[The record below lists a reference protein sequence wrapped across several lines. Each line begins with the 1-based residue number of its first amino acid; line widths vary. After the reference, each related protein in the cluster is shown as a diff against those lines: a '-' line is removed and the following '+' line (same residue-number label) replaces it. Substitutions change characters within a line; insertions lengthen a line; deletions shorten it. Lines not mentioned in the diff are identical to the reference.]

1 MQTPSAENLFRKQAI
16 QALSK
21 RPFGRPIATFPR
33 PWFWLTLLITVLAM
47 FAAGFLMTAE
57 YSRKESVRGWL
68 VASDGVTKV
77 SHDSAAK
84 VIALVRSPG
93 DFVAAGEPIMV
104 LGRHSILEDG
114 SDSHAIQVSEL
125 REQEATVARQVQ
137 MVRSAAAIEIESIT
151 AQLELL
157 DAELQSASDSQR
169 RQQQRIAAA
178 TEKLSRLTTATLSG
192 AATDWELIREQDALS
207 GLQLAL
213 TAMQQERKALR
224 RERQRLQER
233 ATRLPLDTERVI
245 AGLSLQRSD
254 LQQQLTQQQ
263 AAYRVVIVATA
274 SGKLASI
281 AVNTGDSIA
290 PQQLLAT
297 ILPQELS
304 LTAEVYVPSKAIG
317 FIRPGQAVRLLYD
330 AFPYQRFGA
339 FPGQVVS
346 VSDYVFLP
354 DEIPEGFQLREAAF
368 KVTVDIQQTE
378 FEAAAGAIRLR
389 PGMLLIADI
398 VLETRTLATWWLAPL
413 QWQSRAKLGA

>member
-33 PWFWLTLLITVLAM
+33 PWFWLTLLITVVAI
-47 FAAGFLMTAE
+47 FAAGFLVTAE

-68 VASDGVTKV
+68 VARGGVTKV
-77 SHDSAAK
+77 SHDSAAT

-104 LGRHSILEDG
+104 LGRHSFLEDG
-114 SDSHAIQVSEL
+114 SDSHATQAREL
-125 REQEATVARQVQ
+125 REQEATVARQMQ
-137 MVRSAAAIEIESIT
+137 MVRRTAAMEIESVT
-151 AQLELL
+151 AQLQLL
-157 DAELQSASDSQR
+157 DAELQSASDIQR

-178 TEKLSRLTTATLSG
+178 TEKLSRLTTATLNG
-192 AATDWELIREQDALS
+192 AATDWELIREQDELS

-213 TAMQQERKALR
+213 TAMQQDGKALQ

-254 LQQQLTQQQ
+254 LQQQLTRQR
-263 AAYRVVIVATA
+263 AAHRVVIVAA
-274 SGKLASI
+274 VSGKLASI
-281 AVNTGDSIA
+281 AVHAGDSIA

-304 LTAEVYVPSKAIG
+304 LTAEVYVPSRAIG

-330 AFPYQRFGA
+330 AFPYQRFGT
-339 FPGQVVS
+339 FSGQVTS
-346 VSDYVFLP
+346 VSDFVFLP
-354 DEIPEGFQLREAAF
+354 DEIPRAFQLREAAF
-368 KVTVDIQQTE
+368 KVTVDIQQTD
-378 FEAAAGAIRLR
+378 FESAAGAQLR
-389 PGMLLIADI
+389 PGMLLMADI
-398 VLETRTLATWWLAPL
+398 VLETRTLATWLLAPL
-413 QWQSRAKLGA
+413 RWQSRARLRA

>member
-1 MQTPSAENLFRKQAI
+1 MQSLSAENLFRKQAV

-33 PWFWLTLLITVLAM
+33 PWFWLTLLITVLAI

-317 FIRPGQAVRLLYD
+317 FIRPGQSVRLLYD

-354 DEIPEGFQLREAAF
+354 NEIPEGFQLREAAF